1 MVCLGLEPRAVE
13 WKAQTNS
20 LSYGRGPSVNQKQRN
35 SFSVLA
41 LPVFEVLDSKSFIGF
56 PVSMTPRYPY
66 HHQLYLSAHDVDVEK
81 TFFDEKNVSP
91 LMNFLISVVVDV
103 VDVFVVHFDVKV
115 GSGSS
120 TNFSHTKSKDANGF
134 SDALT
139 TVTS

>member
-1 MVCLGLEPRAVE
+1 
-13 WKAQTNS
+13 
-20 LSYGRGPSVNQKQRN
+20 
-35 SFSVLA
+35 
-41 LPVFEVLDSKSFIGF
+41 
-56 PVSMTPRYPY
+56 
-66 HHQLYLSAHDVDVEK
+66 
-81 TFFDEKNVSP
+81 
-91 LMNFLISVVVDV
+91 MNFLISVVVVDV

>member
-1 MVCLGLEPRAVE
+1 
-13 WKAQTNS
+13 
-20 LSYGRGPSVNQKQRN
+20 
-35 SFSVLA
+35 
-41 LPVFEVLDSKSFIGF
+41 
-56 PVSMTPRYPY
+56 MTPRYPY